1 MPETMLKSKAFQLKG
16 RLYTFT
22 VIQLLSNNSEAFAQQ
37 LEETIA
43 QAPLLF
49 DGTPVVLDCQGI
61 QAMTVD
67 FEAICTHLRNRN
79 VLPVAVQGVNAAQAA
94 MAQCLGLAVLRSS
107 SAQDRPLSLDAE
119 LDIKQQKQASPP
131 SVKARLHTV
140 PVRSG
145 QQIVAKG
152 ADLIVTSSVGHGSEL
167 LADGNIHVYGVLH
180 GRALAGISGDKS
192 ARIFCQSLDAELVAI
207 AGIYCLSDVMEARST
222 PCQIYLQDERIIID
236 DLNLTK

>member
-1 MPETMLKSKAFQLKG
+1 MPETILKSKAFQLKG

-22 VIQLLSNNSEAFAQQ
+22 VIQLLSNDSYAFAQQ

-49 DGTPVVLDCQGI
+49 DGTPVVIDCQGMH
-61 QAMTVD
+61 AVAVD
-67 FEAICTHLRNRN
+67 FEAICAQLRNKN
-79 VLPVAVQGVNAAQAA
+79 ILPVAVQGVNAAQAA
-94 MAQCLGLAVLRSS
+94 IAQCLGLAVLRSS
-107 SAQDRPLSLDAE
+107 SAQDKPLSLDA
-119 LDIKQQKQASPP
+119 DIASKSIKQGPP
-131 SVKARLHTV
+131 TSVKARLYAQ

-152 ADLIVTSSVGHGSEL
+152 CDLIITSSVSHGAEL

-180 GRALAGISGDKS
+180 GRALAGISGDKN
-192 ARIFCQSLDAELVAI
+192 ARIFCHSLDAELVAI
-207 AGIYCLSDVMEARST
+207 AGIYCLSDVMQARST

-236 DLNLTK
+236 DLIITK